1 MHRNSIMSLFLNALL
16 ASATPAP
23 KEDPVNIVGG
33 TVATAYKYPWLVS
46 LQSGGSHFCGGILL
60 NPTTV
65 LTAGHCSD
73 WGSVSGLTAKAHRQD
88 LRKTSSAE
96 GGSEYKVTSIKV
108 HPSYRSAEKG
118 YDVAIWKVKL
128 TSGPGVTGYNF
139 YFDDGSKT
147 AAGTSLT
154 IAGWGTTSSNG
165 AASKVL
171 LTATV
176 PVTTAARCSKA
187 YPGVAST
194 SFCAGYTNGGVDTC
208 QGDSGGPIFVQSGTS
223 VTLAGTVSY
232 GQGCASA
239 AYPGVYSRLSS
250 ASLQSFITANL

>member
-1 MHRNSIMSLFLNALL
+1 MSLLLNALL
-16 ASATPAP
+16 VSATPAP
-23 KEDPVNIVGG
+23 KEAPVDIVGG
-33 TVATAYKYPWLVS
+33 TVATAFKYPWLVS

-88 LRKTSSAE
+88 LRKTTTAE
-96 GGSEYKVTSIKV
+96 SGSDYQVTSIKV
-108 HPSYRSAEKG
+108 HPKYTSAENG
-118 YDVAIWKVKL
+118 YDVAIWKVRL

-139 YFDDGSKT
+139 FFDNGSLT
-147 AAGTSLT
+147 TAGTSLT
-154 IAGWGTTSSNG
+154 IAGWGTTSSG
-165 AASKVL
+165 GSASKVL
-171 LTATV
+171 LEATV
-176 PVTTAARCSKA
+176 PATTAARCSNA
-187 YPGVAST
+187 YPGVASS

-239 AYPGVYSRLSS
+239 AFPGVYSRLSD